1 MKTYYAINDPSK
13 FNEVINYY
21 DKSLGCTIVFND
33 SKKLKVLYDALLNSK
48 DFSIAIN
55 RKHGFTIKDA
65 DGIYS
70 NYNEFNNFLFENYYD
85 VKNVKQMK
93 LLGDGDRY
101 ILDIQL
107 YDNIIIDNILH

>member
-65 DGIYS
+65 D
-70 NYNEFNNFLFENYYD
+70 
-85 VKNVKQMK
+85 V
-93 LLGDGDRY
+93 Y
-101 ILDIQL
+101 ILITMNL
-107 YDNIIIDNILH
+107 IIFYLKIIMM